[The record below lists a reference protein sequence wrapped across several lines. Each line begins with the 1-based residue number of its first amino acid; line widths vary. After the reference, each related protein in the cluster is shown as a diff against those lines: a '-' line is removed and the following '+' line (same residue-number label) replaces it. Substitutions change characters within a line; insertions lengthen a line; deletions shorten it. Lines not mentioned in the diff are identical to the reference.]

1 MKAGISIKYILENAL
16 RVDLDDHGYG
26 DVDIKDDEEH
36 SWVLYRNDNL
46 VGKASYDLN
55 NIFLEIKG

>member
-1 MKAGISIKYILENAL
+1 MIAGISIKHILENAL

-26 DVDIKDDEEH
+26 DVDIHNDDEH
-36 SWVLYRNDNL
+36 AWVLYRDGNL

-55 NIFLEIKG
+55 NIFIEIKG